1 MAIKNWLVS
10 TKQVKQK
17 QFGLF
22 KHFTYLFDKNR
33 PAHHYSEIYDLNDSP
48 EKLSNI
54 IYQQELRKNK
64 RKEKK
69 LRGGGVSN
77 LATSFVLALPR
88 DISQPKDL
96 FEWKCIIDITLQELS
111 KKSQISFDK
120 IKEHS
125 VIVLHEESKS
135 RGKPN
140 HVHILI
146 GNIIDGEIQK
156 SLSQFRATNAM
167 KSGFNRAIKEVL
179 GEDHRSYTPKQRK
192 VGKKPLFIA
201 REEKL
206 KALEREIEEKE
217 RELRPKPKSRL
228 KTPQEEYEEQ
238 EQKILAELRREIER
252 LSLKPTPNFENKRK
266 NRNRLGK

>member
-1 MAIKNWLVS
+1 MAIKNWVVS

-33 PAHHYSEIYDLNDSP
+33 SAHYHSKIYDLNKSP

-54 IYQQELRKNK
+54 VHQQEIRKNK

-77 LATSFVLALPR
+77 LATSFVLAIPR
-88 DISQPKDL
+88 DINQPKNIS
-96 FEWKCIIDITLQELS
+96 EWQSIVKITLQELS
-111 KKSQISFDK
+111 EKTQISFEK
-120 IKEHS
+120 IIDHS
-125 VIVLHEESKS
+125 VVVLHEESKS
-135 RGKPN
+135 RDKPN
-140 HVHILI
+140 HVHILVS
-146 GNIIDGEIQK
+146 NIMDGEVQK

-167 KSGFNRAIKEVL
+167 KSGFSRAVKQVL
-179 GEDHRSYTPKQRK
+179 GEDHRTYTPKQRN

-206 KALEREIEEKE
+206 SALEREIREKE
-217 RELRPKPKSRL
+217 KKLKAKVKPEPKTL
-228 KTPQEEYEEQ
+228 QEEYEEQ
-238 EQKILAELRREIER
+238 EKALLAELRREIEKP
-252 LSLKPTPNFENKRK
+252 SLKPTQNVKNVKRSD
-266 NRNRLGK
+266 NRPKI

>member
-1 MAIKNWLVS
+1 MAIRNWLVS

-22 KHFTYLFDKNR
+22 KHFTYLFNKNR
-33 PAHHYSEIYDLNDSP
+33 SAHYYSKIYDLNKSP

-54 IYQQELRKNK
+54 VHQQEIRKNK

-88 DISQPKDL
+88 DINQPKNIS
-96 FEWKCIIDITLQELS
+96 EWQSIIRITLQELAE
-111 KKSQISFDK
+111 KTQISFEK
-120 IKEHS
+120 IIDHS

-135 RGKPN
+135 RDKPN
-140 HVHILI
+140 HVHILV
-146 GNIIDGEIQK
+146 GNIIDGEVQK

-167 KSGFNRAIKEVL
+167 KSGFNRAVKQVL
-179 GEDHRSYTPKQRK
+179 GENHRSYTPKQK
-192 VGKKPLFIA
+192 NVGKKPLFIA

-206 KALEREIEEKE
+206 NALEREIREKE
-217 RELRPKPKSRL
+217 KKLKPETKPEPKTL
-228 KTPQEEYEEQ
+228 QDEYDEQ
-238 EQKILAELRREIER
+238 EKALLAELRREIER
-252 LSLKPTPNFENKRK
+252 PNLKPGPDFESKKK
-266 NRNRLGK
+266 NRNRPRN